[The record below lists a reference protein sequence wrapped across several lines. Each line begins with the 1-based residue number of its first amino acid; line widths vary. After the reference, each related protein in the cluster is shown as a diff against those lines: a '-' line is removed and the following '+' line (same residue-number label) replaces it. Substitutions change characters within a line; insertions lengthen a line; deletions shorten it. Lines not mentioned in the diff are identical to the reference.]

1 MTYGATHQTPK
12 YEFFFVYL
20 LPPPSKKNKKEQ
32 FKHVILTEGGKPVK
46 MANSKKKKTN
56 PRFDDDTGYI

>member
-12 YEFFFVYL
+12 YEFFLFIY
-20 LPPPSKKNKKEQ
+20 SKKNKKEQ

-56 PRFDDDTGYI
+56 PRFDDDTEYI